1 MADEIALNLMKGF
14 DQPFW
19 SSFMFTRSTGF
30 PSGNWD
36 SLEWAYYKA
45 VVNDH
50 AFNFKDYYDGR
61 PYLPI
66 AGKPLIKWSEE

>member
-14 DQPFW
+14 DQPLW

-30 PSGNWD
+30 PSGNWS
-36 SLEWAYYKA
+36 SLKDAYYRA
-45 VVNDH
+45 VVGGQE
-50 AFNFKDYYDGR
+50 FSRRDYYSGR

-66 AGKPLIKWSEE
+66 AGKSLIKWSEE